1 MEQKYIKASDVA
13 EKFGVTRQTIRNWID
28 KGLLAAV
35 KLDNCHYVTMES
47 VKAIEDKYSEIVV
60 VEGALEA
67 YVNKQKMAYEEY
79 KASVELLRQSSAEN
93 TKICLIKPR
102 LTELVRIMFCIVR
115 VSQYGERRG
124 DDMIELLLHGYDVKY
139 IAEKY
144 GISPERVHQI
154 VENDL
159 RILNYE
165 GRLYIKIKEENERLK
180 EELETMKNNVKTL
193 LSFREPGAESL
204 EYSKVDVQENI
215 LTKRLVDCNLSV
227 RSLNCL
233 KSYEEI
239 VNGELVDMPIETVG
253 DLTRHRKTD
262 LLKMRN
268 FGKRSL
274 TELDDFLDELGLEW
288 GTNYMV
294 NENGEV
300 VKVEQK

>member
-47 VKAIEDKYSEIVV
+47 VEAIEDKFSEIVV
-60 VEGALEA
+60 VEGAVEE
-67 YVNKQKMAYEEY
+67 YINKQKEAYEEY
-79 KASVELLRQSSAEN
+79 KASVELLRSASAEN
-93 TKICLIKPR
+93 AQIKLIKPR
-102 LTELVRIMFCIVR
+102 LSELVRVMFNIVR

-154 VENDL
+154 VEKDL
-159 RILNYE
+159 RILNCE
-165 GRLYIKIKEENERLK
+165 GQQYIKIKEENERLK
-180 EELETMKNNVKTL
+180 EELQTLENNVKSL
-193 LSFREPGAESL
+193 RSFREPGAESL
-204 EYSKVDVQENI
+204 EYSKVDVQESI

-227 RSLNCL
+227 RTLNCL
-233 KSYEEI
+233 KAYGEKI
-239 VNGELVDMPIETVG
+239 NGEWVYIDIETVG
-253 DLTRHRKTD
+253 DLARHQKTD
-262 LLKMRN
+262 LLKLRN
-268 FGKRSL
+268 FGKKCL
-274 TELDDFLDELGLEW
+274 IELDDFLDELGLEW

>member
-1 MEQKYIKASDVA
+1 MEQKYIKASEVA

-28 KGLLAAV
+28 KGMIAAE
-35 KLDNCHYVTMES
+35 KIDGCLYCTIKS
-47 VKAIEDKYSEIVV
+47 VEAVEARYKDIVV
-60 VEGALEA
+60 LEDAVEA
-67 YVNKQKMAYEEY
+67 YIKKHQKACEEY
-79 KASVELLRQSSAEN
+79 EASIELLRQSSAEN

-102 LTELVRIMFCIVR
+102 LTELVRVMFGVVR

-154 VENDL
+154 VEKDL
-159 RILNYE
+159 RVLDYE
-165 GRLYIKIKEENERLK
+165 GRQYVKIKEENERLK
-180 EELETMKNNVKTL
+180 EELQTLKINVNSL
-193 LSFREPGAESL
+193 RSFREPGAESL

-227 RSLNCL
+227 RVLNCL
-233 KSYEEI
+233 KSYEEKI
-239 VNGELVDMPIETVG
+239 NGEWVYKDIDTIG
-253 DLTRHRKTD
+253 DLARLQKTD
-262 LLKMRN
+262 LLKLRN
-268 FGKRSL
+268 FGKKCL
-274 TELDDFLDELGLEW
+274 IELDDFLSELGLEW